1 LKDFSTS
8 CVRPKALQWISNVA
22 EQDEIKITNL
32 MSVVRTTRDVPPPAI
47 QGPRDARFQLFER
60 LDNFLNT
67 HAVKI
72 TPPAFFRSQEARS
85 MIPDS
90 LLETGLAKEV
100 NVPLGGT
107 STGLTEGR
115 GFMKKV
121 MMPFLLGLKLKTT
134 VLVPIALALIALKT
148 WKAMTLGLLSLVLSG
163 ALPMKKMRHNVFV
176 YQTVNM
182 RRFLVVAVVA
192 TLALSGCSAQ
202 QSATDLAVDIY
213 RTCLKDFSTSCVRPK
228 ALQWISNVADQ
239 DEIKI
244 TNLMSVVRTTRDV
257 PPPAIQGPRD
267 ARFQLFE
274 R

>member
-1 LKDFSTS
+1 MRHNVFVYQTVNMRRFLVVAVVATLALSGCSAQQSATDLAVDIYRTCLKDFSTS

-107 STGLTEGR
+107 STGLTEGLCCEY
-115 GFMKKV
+115 FKK
-121 MMPFLLGLKLKTT
+121 L
-134 VLVPIALALIALKT
+134 
-148 WKAMTLGLLSLVLSG
+148 
-163 ALPMKKMRHNVFV
+163 
-176 YQTVNM
+176 
-182 RRFLVVAVVA
+182 
-192 TLALSGCSAQ
+192 
-202 QSATDLAVDIY
+202 
-213 RTCLKDFSTSCVRPK
+213 
-228 ALQWISNVADQ
+228 
-239 DEIKI
+239 
-244 TNLMSVVRTTRDV
+244 
-257 PPPAIQGPRD
+257 
-267 ARFQLFE
+267 
-274 R
+274 